1 MIAMSIEVTSE
12 DGLTLAVD
20 RVGEGEPVVLV
31 HGLGFS
37 RKRWQGTVDALV
49 AAGYCAISYD
59 MRGFGDSQLPNRD
72 YGMDNLCG
80 DLATVTDALN
90 LDHFH
95 LVGHSLGGMYSQSY
109 TLANP
114 GRVASLSLVSTTSHS
129 GERGSAFGAALSY
142 LAKHGYDRAME
153 NESFRNKI
161 EMAIVFLSDPSV
173 RSQLDGT
180 LSQELPTGDELLA
193 LIRRMTPEANPARS
207 YAWSCTVGF
216 STRKRLHELSC
227 PTFVAHGTRDM
238 IIPYVAG
245 QLLNE
250 ALVGSRWQSFEGAG
264 HSLPMEREAEF
275 SAVLVDFLDSVES

>member
-1 MIAMSIEVTSE
+1 MSFEVRSH

-37 RKRWQGTVDALV
+37 RKRWSGSVDAL
-49 AAGYCAISYD
+49 ATAGYSVICYD
-59 MRGFGDSQLPNRD
+59 MRGFGDSQLPADD
-72 YGMDNLCG
+72 YGMEALTT
-80 DLATVTDALN
+80 DLGTIADSMG
-90 LDHFH
+90 LDSFH
-95 LVGHSLGGMYSQSY
+95 LVGHSLGGMYSQIY
-109 TLANP
+109 TLSNP
-114 GRVASLSLVSTTSHS
+114 QRVRSLTLVSTTSHS

-142 LAKHGYDRAME
+142 LAKHGYDKAME
-153 NESFRNKI
+153 NETFRTRV
-161 EMAIVFLSDPSV
+161 EMAIVFLSDPDV

-180 LSQELPTGDELLA
+180 LSQELPSGEELLA

-216 STRKRLHELSC
+216 STRGRLHELSC
-227 PTFVAHGTRDM
+227 PTFVLHGTKDM

-250 ALVGSRWQSFEGAG
+250 GLDGSRWRSFEGAG

-275 SAVLVDFLDSVES
+275 SAALVEFLGTVPN

>member
-1 MIAMSIEVTSE
+1 MSIEVRSQ
-12 DGLTLAVD
+12 DGLSLAVD
-20 RVGEGEPVVLV
+20 LVGEGEPVVLV

-37 RKRWQGTVDALV
+37 RKRWQGSVDALS
-49 AAGYCAISYD
+49 AAGYCVVSYD
-59 MRGFGDSQLPNRD
+59 MRGFGDSQLPEAD
-72 YGMDNLCG
+72 YGMDDLCG
-80 DLATVTDALN
+80 DLATIADTLE
-90 LDHFH
+90 LDRFH
-95 LVGHSLGGMYSQSY
+95 LVGHSLGGMYSQLY

-114 GRVASLSLVSTTSHS
+114 GRVRSLTLVSTTSHS
-129 GERGSAFGAALSY
+129 GERGSAFGSALSY
-142 LAKHGYDRAME
+142 LAKHGYDKAME
-153 NESFRNKI
+153 NETFRNKV

-207 YAWSCTVGF
+207 YAWRCTVGF
-216 STRKRLHELSC
+216 STRKRLHQLSC
-227 PTFVAHGTRDM
+227 PTFVMHGTRDM

-250 ALVGSRWQSFEGAG
+250 GLDGARWQSFDGAG

-275 SAVLVDFLDSVES
+275 SAALVDFLGTVED